1 MARIPPE
8 RSNFFV
14 RSNYRIGVESKPKQ
28 SVAEK
33 QSLAARALF
42 DLVEQAIRGIEQG
55 SKSRPRYAIMGFSCR
70 VQRWRSFRGLI
81 RAACFSAAALPRRTS
96 RRWQPR
102 CHTRLA
108 KPLQRRSSP
117 PPQHSLDGL
126 EAEVIDSQEQSR
138 DDADSN
144 SALVLT

>member
-1 MARIPPE
+1 MARIAPE

-14 RSNYRIGVESKPKQ
+14 RSNYPIGVESKPEQ

-81 RAACFSAAALPRRTS
+81 RAACSRRCASAKNIKAMAAAVPHAIGKAASTTLIATPT
-96 RRWQPR
+96 
-102 CHTRLA
+102 
-108 KPLQRRSSP
+108 
-117 PPQHSLDGL
+117 HSLDGL
-126 EAEVIDSQEQSR
+126 EAEVIEFAR
-138 DDADSN
+138 AKPRRCR
-144 SALVLT
+144 